1 MDFEELRKL
10 VKQGE
15 GQHTEF
21 KLKATHPE
29 KIVRGMVALANS
41 EGGWLFLGVDDTKI
55 IKGVKFPLDDE
66 FVMIKAI
73 GEYASP
79 PLRYKL
85 DKIPIEENPDRE
97 VLAFYIPKAS
107 ELHYFKENPTD
118 RKGKAYIRIGDKS
131 FKASP
136 EMWEILKYRIKNKAI
151 NIRYGDKERTLLQ
164 YLEQNKHITVDE
176 FAKIAQIPRLRASR
190 TLVTLVVAN
199 VLKIHP
205 QENGQDFFEYNEQ
218 KI

>member
-1 MDFEELRKL
+1 
-10 VKQGE
+10 
-15 GQHTEF
+15 
-21 KLKATHPE
+21 
-29 KIVRGMVALANS
+29 MV
-41 EGGWLFLGVDDTKI
+41 
-55 IKGVKFPLDDE
+55 
-66 FVMIKAI
+66 KAI

-85 DKIPIEENPDRE
+85 EKIPLEENPDRE
-97 VLAFYIPKAS
+97 VLAFYIPKAH
-107 ELHYFKENPTD
+107 ELHYFKENPAD
-118 RKGKAYIRIGDKS
+118 RKGKAYIRIADKS

-136 EMWEILKYRIKNKAI
+136 EMWEVLKHRVKNKAI
-151 NIRYGDKERTLLQ
+151 KFRYGDKERALLQ

-176 FAKIAQIPRLRASR
+176 FATIAQIPRLRASR
-190 TLVTLVVAN
+190 TLVVLVVAD